1 MSTCEEPKMTSHL
14 RKLYAL
20 APALFLIGAV
30 SGCATLDKCDSE
42 SCRDDAKI
50 TQSVEKTLDRD
61 PEVPL
66 SEISVQTIDHV
77 VYLNG
82 LAEGFGSEDA
92 ESAAEKVP
100 GVTGV
105 VNSIVDDPE

>member
-1 MSTCEEPKMTSHL
+1 MNSHL
-14 RKLYAL
+14 RKVYGIAS
-20 APALFLIGAV
+20 AFIMIGAL
-30 SGCATLDKCDSE
+30 SGCATFDKCESG

-50 TQSVEKTLDRD
+50 TKNVEATLDRYPD
-61 PEVPL
+61 LEPP
-66 SEISVQTIDHV
+66 SEISVQTVDHV

-92 ESAAEKVP
+92 QSAAAKVP
-100 GVTGV
+100 GVTEV